1 VITSGRLH
9 ATPEIETTS
18 RRTGLQLGLAA
29 VTEANNG
36 DFTVKL
42 KSKRDRDV
50 EEVIEDVRGRI
61 EEEEPAAKVE
71 FVQLLQDMIGDLT
84 SQPKPI
90 VIKALRTRWK
100 ILERHGDSGCRCHR
114 QSAGSRG
121 CTRWS

>member
-84 SQPKPI
+84 SQPEPI